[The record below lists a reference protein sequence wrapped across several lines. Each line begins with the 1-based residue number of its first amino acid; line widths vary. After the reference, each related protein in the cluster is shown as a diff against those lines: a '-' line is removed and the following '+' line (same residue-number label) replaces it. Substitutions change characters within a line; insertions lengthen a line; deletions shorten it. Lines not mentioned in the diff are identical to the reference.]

1 MLENVFIMNKLYACI
16 FTYSLPSKLPDMLI
30 HIWSCC

>member
-1 MLENVFIMNKLYACI
+1 MLENVFIMNKLYACL

-30 HIWSCC
+30 HI